1 MDFLRSTKCK
11 LITKMT
17 TTEAECNW
25 IHPKNVFPL
34 LLFFSFVY
42 EYISFIIQGVPASF
56 GLILNSP
63 DWPILVGT
71 PCRLDAYIF
80 FLFLHSTYLRS
91 ISDPCLLSI
100 FWCIQ
105 RPEYT
110 RYYFTIVC
118 KLLLIWTKTGN
129 CSTLPQTI
137 KSRLQQS

>member
-42 EYISFIIQGVPASF
+42 EHISFLIQGVPASF

-63 DWPILVGT
+63 DQYLSVHPV
-71 PCRLDAYIF
+71 DAYIF

-118 KLLLIWTKTGN
+118 KLLKSELELEKN
-129 CSTLPQTI
+129 RELFNST
-137 KSRLQQS
+137 SNH